1 MSPSI
6 QWQTS
11 ATEVRAGFPHLG
23 LTDLGIEPTVTWQC
37 LEAVDGAEEWVT
49 LEDDRF
55 VPGDPAGLLRVRANV
70 ELTEEQ
76 VASAE
81 EALPGFRLGTMIR
94 AAGGSARRRAVRFHE
109 GFGPCSL
116 ELELA
121 PDTWRGSV
129 TVEVMVITLDAPDDA
144 GDGMPPADAPVW
156 IGRPVTLA
164 FDSGDLAQSGGFD
177 VQWSDDLKEHQLF
190 KLVKSPDGNGICPRL
205 FLNGRSE
212 GLEWAWSAPGT
223 RGRRV
228 IARNLLA
235 AVVAVDVLVDLAVWA
250 AEVDVDNA
258 SPEDIAFK
266 EQVQRTLTGRFR
278 IQPDVIQDIQA
289 DVEKRDRLRSALQA
303 SKPIRM
309 AGSASAVVQS
319 MRSLVGAQ

>member
-1 MSPSI
+1 MSPSV

-11 ATEVRAGFPHLG
+11 ATEVRASFPHLG
-23 LTDLGIEPTVTWQC
+23 LSDLGIEPLVTWQC
-37 LEAVDGAEEWVT
+37 LETADGADEWVT

-55 VPGDPAGLLRVRANV
+55 VPSDPAGLLRVRANV
-70 ELTEEQ
+70 ELTEDQ

-81 EALPGFRLGTMIR
+81 GALPGFRLGTMVR
-94 AAGGSARRRAVRFHE
+94 AAGGSARLRAVRVHE

-116 ELELA
+116 ELELG

-129 TVEVMVITLDAPDDA
+129 TVEVMVITLDAPGDA
-144 GDGMPPADAPVW
+144 GEGTPPADAPIW
-156 IGRPVTLA
+156 IGRPLTLA
-164 FDSGDLAQSGGFD
+164 FDSGDPTQSGGFD
-177 VQWSDDLKEHQLF
+177 VKWSNDLAEHQLF
-190 KLVKSPDGNGICPRL
+190 KLVKSPDGEGIRPRL
-205 FLNGRSE
+205 YLNGRSE

-223 RGRRV
+223 SGHRAG
-228 IARNLLA
+228 ARNLLTA
-235 AVVAVDVLVDLAVWA
+235 MVAVDVLLDLAVWA

-266 EQVQRTLTGRFR
+266 EEVQRTLTGRFR
-278 IQPDVIQDIQA
+278 IRPDVLQDIES